1 MKTWKK
7 TLTAFLALILC
18 ASALG
23 ITPNGESAGATQAKI
38 SNMKNQ
44 ISQITTQIKD
54 IQSKL
59 DAVRNDKSQ
68 AVQQK
73 QYLDEQIALSD
84 QRIAQLDQIIQ
95 EYDTAIA
102 EKQAEIDDLHAQE
115 EAQYAL
121 FCERV
126 RAMEEHGTVSY
137 LSIIFNAASFSE
149 LLDNIMLVGEIMDYD
164 QGVIDMLQATRASVE
179 RAEAELEEGKADQQ
193 ALRDEE
199 AAARA
204 ELAEQEEAAAQLVQ
218 EIAQKE
224 SEYQA
229 AIQQKKDEEA
239 QIEKEMQAAQK
250 AFEEEQRKAKEEEE
264 RRRQQGQSGGTSQVI
279 VSESGFAW
287 PLPGYLTLTSK
298 YGWRTLYGRSEFHLG
313 TDIPAPRG
321 TPIQAAKT
329 GKVTTSTS
337 HWSYGNYVVVTHS
350 DGTQTLYAHMSQ
362 RAVSVGQVVSQG
374 QVIGYVGSTG
384 NSTGNHLHF
393 EVWVN
398 GKRTNAENYFNLP
411 FIRRY

>member
-7 TLTAFLALILC
+7 PLTVFLALILC

-38 SNMKNQ
+38 SNMKSQ

-54 IQSKL
+54 IQTKL
-59 DAVRNDKSQ
+59 DAVRSDKSQ

-126 RAMEEHGTVSY
+126 RSMEEHGTVSY

-164 QGVIDMLQATRASVE
+164 QGVINMLQATRASVE
-179 RAEAELEEGKADQQ
+179 QAEAELEEGKSDQQ

-204 ELAEQEEAAAQLVQ
+204 ELAEQEAAAAQLVQ

-250 AFEEEQRKAKEEEE
+250 AFEEEQRKAREEEA
-264 RRRQQGQSGGTSQVI
+264 RRKQQGQSGGSSQVI

-411 FIRRY
+411 FVRRY

>member
-7 TLTAFLALILC
+7 TLTVFLALILC

-38 SNMKNQ
+38 SNMKSQ

-54 IQSKL
+54 IQTKL
-59 DAVRNDKSQ
+59 DAVRSDKSQ

-126 RAMEEHGTVSY
+126 RSMEEHGTVSY

-179 RAEAELEEGKADQQ
+179 QAEAELEEGKADQQ

-204 ELAEQEEAAAQLVQ
+204 ELAEQEAAAAQLVQ

-264 RRRQQGQSGGTSQVI
+264 RRKQQGQSGGSSQVI

-411 FIRRY
+411 FVRRY

>member
-7 TLTAFLALILC
+7 TLTVFLALILC

-23 ITPNGESAGATQAKI
+23 ITPNGETAGASQAKI
-38 SNMKNQ
+38 KGLKDQS
-44 ISQITTQIKD
+44 SQINSQIKE
-54 IQSKL
+54 IQGKL
-59 DAVRNDKSQ
+59 DAVKNDKSQ

-73 QYLDEQIALSD
+73 QYLDEQIALCD

-95 EYDTAIA
+95 EYDAAIA
-102 EKQAEIDDLHAQE
+102 EKQAEIDSLHVQE
-115 EAQYAL
+115 EDQYAL

-126 RAMEEHGTVSY
+126 RAMEEQGTVSY

-164 QGVIDMLQATRASVE
+164 QGVIDMLQATRQEVE
-179 RAEAELEEGKADQQ
+179 RAEAELEDGKAEQQ
-193 ALRDEE
+193 TIRDEE
-199 AAARA
+199 SAARA
-204 ELAEQEEAAAQLVQ
+204 ELAAKEEEAAQLVR

-229 AIQQKKDEEA
+229 AIQQKEAEQAKIDEA
-239 QIEKEMQAAQK
+239 IQAAQK
-250 AFEEEQRKAKEEEE
+250 AFEEEQRKAREEEE
-264 RRRQQGQSGGTSQVI
+264 RRKKQGQSTGSSGVI

-411 FIRRY
+411 FVRRY

>member
-7 TLTAFLALILC
+7 TLTVFLALILC

-38 SNMKNQ
+38 SNMKSQ

-54 IQSKL
+54 IQTKL
-59 DAVRNDKSQ
+59 DAVRSDKSQ

-102 EKQAEIDDLHAQE
+102 EKQAEIDALHAQE

-126 RAMEEHGTVSY
+126 RSMEEHGTVSY

-179 RAEAELEEGKADQQ
+179 QAEAELEEGKSDQQ

-204 ELAEQEEAAAQLVQ
+204 ELAEQEAAAAQLVQ

-250 AFEEEQRKAKEEEE
+250 AFEEEQRKAREEEA
-264 RRRQQGQSGGTSQVI
+264 RRKQQGQSGGSSQVI

-411 FIRRY
+411 FVRRY